1 MQKPFLPD
9 GGRPRF
15 LLLDVAMLL
24 QLDKKEF
31 PISTN
36 KQCGCGVPR
45 SFIQADDVVQVV
57 APGNGATGVDDLQVG
72 LGP

>member
-15 LLLDVAMLL
+15 LLLEVAMLL
-24 QLDKKEF
+24 RVDKKEF

-36 KQCGCGVPR
+36 KQPGCGLPR
-45 SFIQADDVVQVV
+45 SFIKPDAVGRVA
-57 APGNGATGVDDLQVG
+57 APGNGATGVDNLHGV
-72 LGP
+72 LCS